1 MIFLI
6 VLISFFWYVFDCCLF
21 GICFF
26 WLFVF
31 VGVGIFLFEL
41 VGNVN
46 VFCFGFLFVVLLID
60 FFELLEFLF

>member
-6 VLISFFWYVFDCCLF
+6 VFISFFWYVFDCCLF

-26 WLFVF
+26 LLFIF
-31 VGVGIFLFEL
+31 VEVGIFLFEL